1 LSGAGLLWL
10 GSFLLLALTGAPLLL
25 HPAFSRMPPAGR
37 ALLAGAAGAALTSF
51 AMTAAALLGIRWSVP
66 ALLAA
71 AALLALAL
79 RSALGAASNR
89 SPETPNPAGT
99 AGPRTAML
107 VAAVLCAVAVAAA
120 LLATAAGSASSP
132 DLLFFWGPKAQQFAA
147 SRTVDAAYL
156 AQPLLRYM
164 HPYYPPLV
172 TNLYALA
179 SIVAGRMSWTAAT
192 FLFPSLLAALAVGL
206 PGILRTAMRPLTAS
220 ATTALAVCAIACVGM
235 EADIGGNA
243 EMPLLLFETL
253 GVAVL
258 LSPLAEGPAGQLLGG
273 LLLSAVVSAKV
284 EGLPFALAAVAAFV
298 WMRRR
303 SSSPGPALARL
314 LGPAALALGAW
325 FAFGQKTH
333 LFRGYSGEGGLLRL
347 HLENAPAAANAI
359 AVALASTGYGLP
371 YLVPLICLIVAWRE
385 LRADAAL
392 PLVTAAGLT
401 AFLLFTYVDRPGDP
415 SLWIAWSAPR
425 VFSPLAVLFALA
437 AACARDEPE
446 AGARETPRPPSR

>member
-1 LSGAGLLWL
+1 MLWL
-10 GSFLLLALTGAPLLL
+10 GSFLLLALAGAPLLL
-25 HPAFSRMPPAGR
+25 HPAFSRIPPAGR

-51 AMTAAALLGIRWSVP
+51 AMTAAALLGIPWSVP
-66 ALLAA
+66 AVLAA

-79 RSALGAASNR
+79 RPALGAASSR
-89 SPETPNPAGT
+89 SPETPNPAQARP

-235 EADIGGNA
+235 KADIGGNA

-258 LSPLAEGPAGQLLGG
+258 LSPLAQGPAGQLLGG

-284 EGLPFALAAVAAFV
+284 EGLPFALAAIAAFV

-314 LGPAALALGAW
+314 LGPAALALAAW
-325 FAFGQKTH
+325 FAFGEKTH
-333 LFRGYSGEGGLLRL
+333 LFRGYSGEGGLFRL
-347 HLENAPAAANAI
+347 HLENAPVAANAI
-359 AVALASTGYGLP
+359 AVALASTAYGLP
-371 YLVPLICLIVAWRE
+371 YLVPLICLIAAWRE

-415 SLWIAWSAPR
+415 SQWIAWSAPR
-425 VFSPLAVLFALA
+425 VFSPLSVLFALA
-437 AACARDEPE
+437 AACAREDRSGERR
-446 AGARETPRPPSR
+446 GSGPPSRG